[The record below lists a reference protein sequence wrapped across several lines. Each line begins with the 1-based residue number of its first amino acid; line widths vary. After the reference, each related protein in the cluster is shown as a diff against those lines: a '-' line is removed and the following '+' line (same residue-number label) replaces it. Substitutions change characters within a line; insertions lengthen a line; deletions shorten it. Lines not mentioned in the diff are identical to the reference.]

1 MRDEES
7 QIAASGA
14 GAGGGGGGSLTDG
27 ISVNNKKEGS
37 DNNRILGRGKYKFWA
52 LAAVVL
58 LAFWS
63 MFTGS
68 VTLKWSAGNLS
79 RVPDDFEIHKD
90 LDILEVEEKEKQVKH
105 MWDVY
110 TQSRSIRLPTFWQ
123 EAFKAAY
130 EDLTSE
136 VPSIRKNALS
146 EIAKMFLV
154 RSTLSHELEP
164 LPDDS
169 SLRR

>member
-1 MRDEES
+1 M
-7 QIAASGA
+7 
-14 GAGGGGGGSLTDG
+14 
-27 ISVNNKKEGS
+27 
-37 DNNRILGRGKYKFWA
+37 
-52 LAAVVL
+52 
-58 LAFWS
+58 
-63 MFTGS
+63 
-68 VTLKWSAGNLS
+68 
-79 RVPDDFEIHKD
+79 
-90 LDILEVEEKEKQVKH
+90 EEKEKQVKH

-169 SLRR
+169 SLRYTLTSSIH